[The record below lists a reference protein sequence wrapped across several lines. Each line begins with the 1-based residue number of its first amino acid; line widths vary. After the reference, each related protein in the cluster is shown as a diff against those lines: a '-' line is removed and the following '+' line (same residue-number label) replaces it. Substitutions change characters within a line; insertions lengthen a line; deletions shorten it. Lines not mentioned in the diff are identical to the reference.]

1 MRLELVI
8 VENSIVFI
16 SDFNVRHEITE
27 DSIVFIS
34 DCIMRH
40 EIAVNDVL
48 LW

>member
-1 MRLELVI
+1 MRLELAI
-8 VENSIVFI
+8 VEDSIVCL
-16 SDFNVRHEITE
+16 SDFNMRHEIIE